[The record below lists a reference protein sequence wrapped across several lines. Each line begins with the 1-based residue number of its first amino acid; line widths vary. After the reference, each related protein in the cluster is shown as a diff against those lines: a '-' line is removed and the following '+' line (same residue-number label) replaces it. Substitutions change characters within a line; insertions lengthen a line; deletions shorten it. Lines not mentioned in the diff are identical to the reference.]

1 MGDLIVGL
9 AMLIPLAVVV
19 VFVAVMRAIARKERK
34 ILQAYG
40 RQAGQNQA
48 LQEID
53 HE

>member
-1 MGDLIVGL
+1 MGDLIIGL
-9 AMLIPLAVVV
+9 TMLIPLAVVV
-19 VFVAVMRAIARKERK
+19 VFVVVMRAIARKERQ
-34 ILQAYG
+34 ILQRYG